1 VCAKSYIGG
10 MLPTFWKM
18 TLITRDSMASELE
31 KTPKV
36 SVILTVKNEERTIGH
51 AIESVLRLNY
61 PNYEV
66 MVVDGG
72 SKDQTVDVAKNHGV
86 RIVQTK
92 DSTPGQG
99 RNVGIVNSSHPIVAF
114 VDGDCYI
121 ERKDWLRNS
130 VDLLIQEKD
139 IGGVGGPVTPF
150 SKASYMSKAFMN
162 VLSAFFVN
170 AGSAQFARYE
180 KQREVKSISS
190 CNAVYRREA
199 IDRAGLFAEDLRF
212 CEDADLNYKIKK
224 LGYRLVYSPKM
235 TVEHDWKV
243 YSFSSLFRYMFR
255 YGVGRAVAVKKHPYL
270 FSLLNAVPSIALVC
284 ISFLFLLSLVFGGI
298 FMYATLLLVS
308 SYCALSFIS
317 AFFAAHRFKDI
328 KMVLVA
334 PVTYVLV
341 HVGYAIGFI
350 SGLFGR
356 NAK

>member
-1 VCAKSYIGG
+1 
-10 MLPTFWKM
+10 M
-18 TLITRDSMASELE
+18 TSISCNSTASELE

-51 AIESVLRLNY
+51 AIESMLRVDY
-61 PNYEV
+61 PDYEV
-66 MVVDGG
+66 IVVDGG
-72 SKDQTVDVAKNHGV
+72 SEDKTVDIAKNHRV
-86 RIVQTK
+86 RIIQTR

-99 RNVGIVNSSHPIVAF
+99 RNVGIVNSSHPIIAF
-114 VDGDCYI
+114 IDGDCYV
-121 ERKDWLRNS
+121 ERKDWLKNG
-130 VDLLIQEKD
+130 VDLFRQED
-139 IGGVGGPVTPF
+139 IGGVGGPITPF
-150 SKASYMSKAFMN
+150 SEAPYMSRALMT
-162 VLSAFFVN
+162 VLSTFFAN

-180 KQREVKSISS
+180 KQREVESISS
-190 CNAVYRREA
+190 CNAVYRREV
-199 IDRAGLFAEDLRF
+199 IERAGLFAEDLRF
-212 CEDADLNYKIKK
+212 CEDADLNYRIRK

-255 YGVGRAVAVKKHPYL
+255 YGAGRAVAVKKHPYL
-270 FSLLNAVPSIALVC
+270 FSLLNAVPSIAIAC
-284 ISFLFLLSLVFGGI
+284 ISVLFLLSLVFGGN

-308 SYCALSFIS
+308 SYCALAVTS
-317 AFFAAHRFKDI
+317 ALFAAYRFKDI

-350 SGLFGR
+350 LGLFSR